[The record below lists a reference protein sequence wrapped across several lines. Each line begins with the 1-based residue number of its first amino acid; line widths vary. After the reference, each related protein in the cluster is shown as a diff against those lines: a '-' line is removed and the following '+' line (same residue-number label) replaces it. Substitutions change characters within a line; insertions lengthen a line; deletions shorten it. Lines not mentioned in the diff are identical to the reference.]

1 MGRDDNTSL
10 GAREFGATLALPI
23 WIDYMKA
30 ALKNE
35 PVVTLQAPAGVQEMQ
50 GDWLYDEFVGG
61 GYISYLGMNPGNPPS
76 VQVAGS
82 PREPASEPDGSA
94 GTTLQPSS
102 PNAILLQPVPP
113 APPGQSLPIQR
124 IPAPKPAPSAPVQE
138 PFQHLAPGLR

>member
-35 PVVTLQAPAGVQEMQ
+35 PVVTLPAPPGVQEVQ
-50 GDWLYDEFVGG
+50 GDWLYDEFTGG
-61 GYISYLGMNPGNPPS
+61 GYISYLGLQPGNPPS

-82 PREPASEPDGSA
+82 PRDAASEPVDPS
-94 GTTLQPSS
+94 TTSMQPSG

-113 APPGQSLPIQR
+113 PPPGQSLPIQR
-124 IPAPKPAPSAPVQE
+124 MPSPKPAPAAPAQV
-138 PFQHLAPGLR
+138 PVQHLAPGLR